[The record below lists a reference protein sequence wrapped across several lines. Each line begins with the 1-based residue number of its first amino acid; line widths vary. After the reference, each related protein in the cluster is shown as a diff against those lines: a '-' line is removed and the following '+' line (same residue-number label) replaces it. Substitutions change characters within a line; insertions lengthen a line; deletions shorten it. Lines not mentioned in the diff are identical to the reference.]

1 MGEELHIIRSIHFM
15 KINNILLIVFIL
27 LVREIL
33 VFIKM
38 KRNFR
43 VFSDKEK

>member
-1 MGEELHIIRSIHFM
+1 M